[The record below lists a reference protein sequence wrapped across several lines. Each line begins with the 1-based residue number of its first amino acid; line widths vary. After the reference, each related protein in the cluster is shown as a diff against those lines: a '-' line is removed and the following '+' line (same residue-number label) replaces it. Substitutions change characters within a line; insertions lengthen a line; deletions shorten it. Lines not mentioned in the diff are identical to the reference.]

1 MIFDT
6 HAHYDS
12 RKFNADR
19 EELMN
24 QLVQEGIG
32 RVVDIGA
39 DIESTRKAMEL
50 AKSMILSMQQQGY
63 IQVKLIVW
71 MNGVFSG

>member
-12 RKFNADR
+12 RKFNEDR

-24 QLVQEGIG
+24 QLVG
-32 RVVDIGA
+32 RYWPDC
-39 DIESTRKAMEL
+39 
-50 AKSMILSMQQQGY
+50 
-63 IQVKLIVW
+63 
-71 MNGVFSG
+71 

>member
-12 RKFNADR
+12 RKFNEDR

-32 RVVDIGA
+32 RIVDIGA

-50 AKSMILSMQQQGY
+50 AKKYDS
-63 IQVKLIVW
+63 
-71 MNGVFSG
+71 